1 MSLFAVDSSA
11 LDSLT
16 SPVPEIQVSLP
27 CFSSSPWFKK
37 EVVREVHFFMLYL
50 TGNFKLQL
58 SSVLEYKAYTPC
70 VLVIGDTKQQK
81 KVFLNLL
88 DAYLLADD
96 VCMFMFPDMSL
107 GGGRTNA
114 SASASKSKQ
123 LKRRKNAP
131 GSRKDPGWDYATD
144 IEGCLSEHKGDLM
157 SMFSSETWRKST
169 FSTTREGKRIQGIAL
184 DSRFWTS
191 VLTCLRAAMP
201 LMKVLR
207 LVDSDELPSMPFLYK
222 PVLNIIEKRWNDQMS
237 RPLHYDAY
245 WLNPKVHFGANFDP
259 NERKLKVGLYDFVE
273 RLSKDRDES
282 LTLMQQLDTFHH
294 ARGMF
299 SSYGSMKLL
308 DRKHPADWWSYFGDD
323 VPEHQKF
330 AVRILSLTCS
340 ASGCERNWSV
350 FERVHSKKRNRLL
363 QKKMNDIV
371 YVMYNSKLLRR
382 QAKDIERVFDEIDSD
397 DEWLAG
403 EDGEVENENENENVE
418 DLMGIDDEA
427 TFENESTH
435 EQSFTDKEEEQRFE
449 EEFVADEDEGGDRG
463 NNEEEIG
470 DENAYDEDEGD
481 KEDEEYEEL
490 DFNVDP
496 KDLM

>member
-1 MSLFAVDSSA
+1 
-11 LDSLT
+11 
-16 SPVPEIQVSLP
+16 
-27 CFSSSPWFKK
+27 
-37 EVVREVHFFMLYL
+37 
-50 TGNFKLQL
+50 
-58 SSVLEYKAYTPC
+58 
-70 VLVIGDTKQQK
+70 
-81 KVFLNLL
+81 
-88 DAYLLADD
+88 
-96 VCMFMFPDMSL
+96 
-107 GGGRTNA
+107 
-114 SASASKSKQ
+114 
-123 LKRRKNAP
+123 
-131 GSRKDPGWDYATD
+131 
-144 IEGCLSEHKGDLM
+144 
-157 SMFSSETWRKST
+157 MFSSETWRKST

-207 LVDSDELPSMPFLYK
+207 LVDSDELPSMPFFVLGVEPSHGEDQKYQ

-237 RPLHYDAY
+237 HPLHYAAY

-259 NERKLKVGLYDFVE
+259 NERKLKVGLYDCVE

-282 LTLMQQLDTFHH
+282 LTLMQQLDTFHN

-299 SSYGSMKLL
+299 SSYGSMQLL
-308 DRKHPADWWSYFGDD
+308 DRKHPADWWSSFGDD
-323 VPEHQKF
+323 VPELQKF

-350 FERVHSKKRNRLL
+350 FERVHSKKRNCLL

-382 QAKDIERVFDEIDSD
+382 QAKDIEHVFDEIDSD

-403 EDGEVENENENENVE
+403 EDREVENENENVE

-427 TFENESTH
+427 TFEDESTH
-435 EQSFTDKEEEQRFE
+435 EQSFLDEEEEQRFE
-449 EEFVADEDEGGDRG
+449 EEFVVHEDEGGDRG
-463 NNEEEIG
+463 NNKEEIG

-481 KEDEEYEEL
+481 KEDEEDEEL